1 MQSPPPAA
9 SSTPPPAKGLQ
20 LYWLPPPEPWHVAI
34 RGAAD
39 ADDAVAWKTLVQVA
53 NTRLDFIETIRLD
66 RAVRRRFP
74 GPPPGLA
81 SSRTARLA
89 LLGSSTL
96 DHLLPGLRVGAL
108 RRGIWLDTYSGGY
121 GQYLQE
127 LLGADS
133 ALHRFKPATVLFC
146 FDEEHLFGTD
156 MLLDARDAADLV
168 DAAARKIENL
178 WRLVRE
184 HFDCP
189 VIQQTILPHGVPV
202 FGNNEHQVPGSP
214 RRLAQALNQRLR
226 EMAPHNG
233 ADILSIDDRLL
244 MDGIGAWHDPALWH
258 RAKQEISPAASHFYG
273 DLVGRLLAARLG
285 HSAKC
290 LVLDLDNTLWGGVIG
305 DDGLEGIKLGQGNAL
320 GEAYVAFQRYARNLS
335 KRGIIL
341 AVCSKND
348 EANALSPFRRHPEM
362 VLREADIACL
372 VANWDDKA
380 TNLREI
386 SRRLS
391 IGLEHMVFADDNPFE
406 RNLVRSALP
415 MVAVPELPEDPAF
428 YAQCIADAGYFEGIY
443 LTADDMDRGQQ
454 YQQNQKRESLK
465 ASLNASA
472 GNLDDYLA
480 SLQMELLWAPFDEMG
495 LQRVTQL
502 INKTNQ
508 FNLTTRRFTE
518 NEVRAAMED
527 AATITLQL
535 RLLDRFGDNGII
547 GVIIARPVADRAAA
561 IDTWLMSCRVLG
573 RGVESATLNLLVEQ
587 ARERGFQRL
596 LGEYLPSEKNKMV
609 EQHYPK
615 LGFAGLDDSEC
626 GTTWKLELANF
637 RTLDTFITT
646 KKSHLI
652 TGSL

>member
-1 MQSPPPAA
+1 MTPDQGKAATAPPSIPPVA
-9 SSTPPPAKGLQ
+9 PPAKRSQ
-20 LYWLPPPEPWHVAI
+20 LYWLPPAGDWNVGI

-53 NTRLDFIETIRLD
+53 NTRLGFMETIRLD

-74 GPPPGLA
+74 AHPSA
-81 SSRTARLA
+81 TVSRTARLA

-96 DHLLPGLRVGAL
+96 DHLLPGIRVGAL

-127 LLGADS
+127 LLDTQS
-133 ALHRFKPATVLFC
+133 ALHQFKPTTVVFC
-146 FDEEHLFGTD
+146 FDGEHLFGTD
-156 MLLDARDAADLV
+156 ILLDPRDAAERV
-168 DAAARKIENL
+168 DAAASKIENL

-184 HFDCP
+184 HFGCP
-189 VIQQTILPHGVPV
+189 VIQQAILPRGVAL

-214 RRLAQALNQRLR
+214 RRLTQALNERLR
-226 EMAPHNG
+226 EMAHRHG

-244 MDGIGAWHDPALWH
+244 MDGIDLWHDPALWH
-258 RAKQEISPAASHFYG
+258 RGKQEITPAASHLYG
-273 DLVGRLLAARLG
+273 DLVGRLLAARQG
-285 HSAKC
+285 HAAKC

-305 DDGLEGIKLGQGNAL
+305 DDGIEGLKLGQGNAL
-320 GEAYVAFQRYARNLS
+320 GEAYTAFQRYARNLS

-348 EANALSPFRRHPEM
+348 QSNALAPFLRHPEM
-362 VLREADIACL
+362 VLREADIACF

-380 TNLREI
+380 TNLQEI
-386 SRRLS
+386 SRRLK

-443 LTADDMDRGQQ
+443 LTADDLQRGRQ
-454 YQQNQKRESLK
+454 YQENQKRESLK
-465 ASLNASA
+465 AST

-480 SLQMELLWAPFDEMG
+480 SLQMELLWAPFDGMDI
-495 LQRVTQL
+495 QRITQL

-508 FNLTTRRFTE
+508 FNLTTRRYTE

-527 AATITLQL
+527 ADTITFQL
-535 RLLDRFGDNGII
+535 RLSDRFGDNGII
-547 GVIIARPVADRAAA
+547 GVVIVRPGADGSAA

-573 RGVESATLNLLVEQ
+573 RGVECATLNLLVEQ
-587 ARERGFQRL
+587 ARQRGVQRL
-596 LGEYLPSEKNKMV
+596 IGQYLPTEKNKIV
-609 EQHYPK
+609 QHHYSK
-615 LGFAGLDDSEC
+615 LGFAGSDASES
-626 GTTWKLELANF
+626 GTLWKLELANF
-637 RTLDTFITT
+637 KTLDTFVTT
-646 KKSHLI
+646 KKRLS
-652 TGSL
+652 